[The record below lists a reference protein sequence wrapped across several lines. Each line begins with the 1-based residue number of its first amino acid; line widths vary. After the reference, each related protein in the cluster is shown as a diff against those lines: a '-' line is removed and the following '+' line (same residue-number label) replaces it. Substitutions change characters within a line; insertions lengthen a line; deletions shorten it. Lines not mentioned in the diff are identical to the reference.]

1 MGYTHYWDY
10 KNPISEIAEIE
21 KLRKAE
27 YSRLRKRV
35 EPKTD
40 IWDEMAKFDK
50 QFQTKKQLNERVE
63 KHIKAFKSAAKDI
76 KHLLKNLPEHS
87 FSAGGYHSEENII
100 IKGGLGKGK
109 PTVNKNKIW
118 LNGDGEKD
126 LDHETFAID
135 LFEALPLYYEDYQ
148 IEKGVSG
155 FCKTA
160 RKPYDLVVC
169 VSLLILKEHL
179 GEDFDFSSDG
189 GLEDWEQAILLYIK
203 LFNRAINKDFLK
215 KFAENE
221 DELKKFTSK
230 TNLYQNTF

>member
-40 IWDEMAKFDK
+40 IWEEMAKFDK

-63 KHIKAFKSAAKDI
+63 KHIKAFKAAAKDI

-87 FSAGGYHSEENII
+87 FSAGGYHSEENIV

-109 PTVNKNKIW
+109 PIVNKNKIW

-135 LFEALPLYYEDYQ
+135 LFETLPFYYEDYE

-221 DELKKFTSK
+221 DELKKFISK